1 MYNKIFTKIL
11 DSSIWLEPYA
21 TRLCW
26 FTCLAVMDE
35 DGFVPFASVENLAHR
50 ARVSLKAAQAAVACL
65 EGPDPNS
72 SDPEN
77 EGRRLER
84 APGGWLVLNA
94 GKYRALA
101 TRAVARERIKEPCQK
116 PPRQQESEGVR

>member
-1 MYNKIFTKIL
+1 MYSKLFIRIV
-11 DSSIWLEPYA
+11 DSSIWMESNA

-26 FTCLAVMDE
+26 LTCLAVMDE
-35 DGFVPFASVENLAHR
+35 DGFVSFASVSNLAHR
-50 ARVSLKAAQAAVACL
+50 ARVSLKAAQAAVECL

-84 APGGWLVLNA
+84 VPGRVDGPEREEVRGA
-94 GKYRALA
+94 RHQCHV
-101 TRAVARERIKEPCQK
+101 TRADARTCQT
-116 PPRQQESEGVR
+116 PPR